1 MLDTR
6 EELVWV
12 NNVMSLQLL
21 LNAVC
26 PDAIPWTVA
35 LLYIWLLG
43 GKCKCSIGSFLIKIL
58 KGECSRLNVKSNFG
72 QRLAELA

>member
-35 LLYIWLLG
+35 LIYILA
-43 GKCKCSIGSFLIKIL
+43 
-58 KGECSRLNVKSNFG
+58 SRREVQMFHW
-72 QRLAELA
+72 

>member
-35 LLYIWLLG
+35 LLYIWLRRE
-43 GKCKCSIGSFLIKIL
+43 KCKCFL
-58 KGECSRLNVKSNFG
+58 VQMFHW
-72 QRLAELA
+72 